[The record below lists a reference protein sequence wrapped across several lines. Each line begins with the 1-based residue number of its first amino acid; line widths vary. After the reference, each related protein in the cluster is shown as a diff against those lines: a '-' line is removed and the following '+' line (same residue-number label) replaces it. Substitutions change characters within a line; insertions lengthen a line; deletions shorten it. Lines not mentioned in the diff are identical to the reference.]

1 MIFGKNVRTK
11 FMVVVG
17 VGLILPIALSVTA
30 HTGQKESSPSV
41 VQQLPEST
49 ADHAKFTILDQD
61 FTSGPDVTKACLSC
75 HNEAGK
81 QVQHTF
87 HWTWQSKSG
96 LQKGI
101 GKKNVL
107 NNF

>member
-1 MIFGKNVRTK
+1 MIFWKNMRIK
-11 FMVVVG
+11 FMVVAG
-17 VGLILPIALSVTA
+17 VGLLLPFTSSVTA
-30 HTGQKESSPSV
+30 YAGQKKNSPS

-49 ADHAKFTILDQD
+49 ADHSKFKVLDQN
-61 FTSGPDVTKACLSC
+61 FTSGSDVTKACLSC